1 MTKPIT
7 EQRLYNITLFY
18 LERFDSSKLKVKQM
32 LERRIQKEKLKGAII
47 PDDTPTLIQNVIKRM
62 EDLGYL
68 NDERFAKIQIKN
80 LSQAGK
86 SKSFILNKL
95 KTSGI
100 SNNISQEL
108 LNAYDEEN
116 ESSDLTR
123 AEKWLKKHKKGQF
136 RTKDANAF
144 YQKDLAA
151 LARAGFSYDIAQ
163 QALQTK
169 ADSFDDY
176 FIE

>member
-47 PDDTPTLIQNVIKRM
+47 PDNASILIQNVIKRM

-136 RTKDANAF
+136 RTKDANTF

-151 LARAGFSYDIAQ
+151 LARAGFSYDVAQ
-163 QALQTK
+163 KALKTNP
-169 ADSFDDY
+169 SSEDY
-176 FIE
+176 FID